1 MEKEY
6 TPSKACEEL
15 VDKLAESLL
24 GREKETK
31 EDSSLGDVFAEMFA
45 SVIIF
50 ATAAT
55 AVCAVDAALQGIDE
69 LPDVD
74 VVE

>member
-1 MEKEY
+1 MSKEY
-6 TPSKACEEL
+6 IPSKECEEL

-24 GREKETK
+24 SREKGTK

-55 AVCAVDAALQGIDE
+55 AVCALDATLQGIDE
-69 LPDVD
+69 LPGVE